1 MSGRPQSASNVS
13 PRRRVARLR
22 ERSARPSN
30 PPVSPDT
37 AARVVKDFLL
47 PMFQAESRVSR
58 DTQRSLTFGFESRRQ
73 KSADRSVC
81 LDRKQTQVYPEL
93 KLSELLQREVAAL
106 KKKLST
112 AEKQAKEAKQARES
126 LDSEVVQALRMQ
138 TKSESDLKLVVA
150 SVSQSARLSQSQD
163 LAYVQLQGQ
172 VEELKRQQA
181 EAEKKSRNLTMRLR
195 EERSKSDIRSLFP
208 SLP

>member
-1 MSGRPQSASNVS
+1 
-13 PRRRVARLR
+13 
-22 ERSARPSN
+22 
-30 PPVSPDT
+30 
-37 AARVVKDFLL
+37 
-47 PMFQAESRVSR
+47 MFQAESRVSR

-126 LDSEVVQALRMQ
+126 MDSEVLQALRMQ

-150 SVSQSARLSQSQD
+150 SVSQSARLSQSQN